1 MTTTAQQ
8 VNSKLKQER
17 NATLLDLAESEL
29 QISGKNVPS
38 LSKEV
43 NSKQVQKID
52 DVMTPL
58 FGVEWF
64 KQRKTHQNSIC
75 SNLELICSI
84 STVFYLT
91 SAPMLELVEKELKKS
106 LPETTESGIVVD
118 GRIMEEFLLSADLVR
133 DAAWQNA
140 SSLYSKARDRL
151 QRNVRAKRHRRKVK
165 SGKLFGGGDESGSEG
180 SGSKTSG
187 KGDEEGSQYSN
198 EVVQA
203 VGRSANSK
211 LAPLKSTKECLQ
223 DVLDAV
229 KFLNSDEI
237 QNSKF
242 DRLAQLFNK
251 LSLPLERRMGT
262 SGVGNEIQICMI
274 IAIMILVEEILPVS
288 MSQKARL
295 DAILDEYSLQSVF
308 ACKAPRS
315 MDAQLGVRL
324 EKVLKSQA
332 EVLVG
337 LVKRWFPKL
346 SDSQASLSKAEM
358 RSLQSHAAEIS
369 DLFQCFEKSLGLGV
383 LTRDDVVW
391 ILTSLCHYYVRLSV
405 LAWTNHRSSSFIRA
419 GQLVTE
425 AAGIVKV

>member
-43 NSKQVQKID
+43 TSNQVQKID
-52 DVMTPL
+52 DLLTPI
-58 FGVEWF
+58 FGAEWF
-64 KQRKTHQNSIC
+64 KQRKTHQNNIC
-75 SNLELICSI
+75 SNHELMCSI
-84 STVFYLT
+84 STVFYLSST
-91 SAPMLELVEKELKKS
+91 PMLELVEKELKKS

-165 SGKLFGGGDESGSEG
+165 SGKLFGGGDDSGSEG
-180 SGSKTSG
+180 SGSKGSA
-187 KGDEEGSQYSN
+187 KSDEEGSQNSQ

-203 VGRSANSK
+203 VGKSANSK
-211 LAPLKSTKECLQ
+211 LAPLKTTKQCLQ
-223 DVLDAV
+223 DLLDTV

-288 MSQKARL
+288 MPQKARL
-295 DAILDEYSLQSVF
+295 DAVLDEYSLQSVF

-315 MDAQLGVRL
+315 MDPQLGVRL

-332 EVLVG
+332 EVLVDET
-337 LVKRWFPKL
+337 LV
-346 SDSQASLSKAEM
+346 SQA
-358 RSLQSHAAEIS
+358 
-369 DLFQCFEKSLGLGV
+369 
-383 LTRDDVVW
+383 
-391 ILTSLCHYYVRLSV
+391 
-405 LAWTNHRSSSFIRA
+405 
-419 GQLVTE
+419 
-425 AAGIVKV
+425 